1 MAMTQDGG
9 QHGGGARQYQYLRVA
24 EALRERITAK
34 EYRVGDLIPTQQSL
48 MAHYDVSR
56 VTAQRAVETLRSW
69 GLIDEGGRGR
79 GSRVIAM
86 GAAAPQTLAEHIAE
100 AFTAEHVSL
109 DVWSLTTE
117 KLSKIVASQV
127 EDIKSGAV
135 PPPKSISAR
144 VLLPSLDVRFP
155 LPRLISDPDDPRPL
169 LRLRRLIRMYAGQLQ
184 HSLLAAAE
192 DGRVATVRTELRCVA
207 TLPLQKCYILN
218 GTVALTSLYRVREK
232 EVLEE
237 AGSEPLEI
245 LDLENGPEL
254 FTWAP
259 MAAGRSERDAAHFEE
274 LRLLFESCW
283 SKVAEPVVL
292 ERVTS
297 SEAPTTTP
305 AGAVTSSVS
314 S

>member
-1 MAMTQDGG
+1 MTGDGG
-9 QHGGGARQYQYLRVA
+9 EHGGGARQYQYLRVA
-24 EALRERITAK
+24 EALRERINAK

-48 MAHYDVSR
+48 MARYEVSR

-79 GSRVIAM
+79 GSRVIAL
-86 GAAAPQTLAEHIAE
+86 GAAPQTLAEHVAE
-100 AFTAEHVSL
+100 AFAAEHVSL

-127 EDIKSGAV
+127 EDIKSGAA

-144 VLLPSLDVRFP
+144 VLLPSLDVKYP
-155 LPRLISDPDDPRPL
+155 LPRLIGDPEDPRPL

-192 DGRVATVRTELRCVA
+192 DGRVASVRMELRSVA
-207 TLPLQKCYILN
+207 TLPFQKCYILN
-218 GTVALTSLYRVREK
+218 ESEALTSWYRVREK
-232 EVLEE
+232 EVLDD
-237 AGSEPLEI
+237 AGSEPMEI

-254 FTWAP
+254 FVWAP
-259 MAAGRSERDAAHFEE
+259 TADGGSERDEVHFEA

-292 ERVTS
+292 S
-297 SEAPTTTP
+297 SDMVVKLTPPPTRE
-305 AGAVTSSVS
+305 G
-314 S
+314 